1 MPSALNT
8 VYSASFILVTEFT
21 SNICLLILS
30 CILKLSESL
39 QTFETKLTTASLWFS
54 LHGSLVATLQAN
66 TVTLP
71 HTSFNFTTAFGC
83 VSRACE
89 RKQTNSSRKWLS
101 CATSTYPNH
110 VYSNHSNNINIVM
123 RSCTHILDR
132 FTMIYISVILQCKY
146 CIGRNCLLGTTPSR
160 TLGITKTCT
169 GAWWWQNRSP
179 FLCEHWTRLLQ
190 MLL

>member
-1 MPSALNT
+1 MPRSSLSQNSQAI
-8 VYSASFILVTEFT
+8 SASW
-21 SNICLLILS
+21 S
-30 CILKLSESL
+30 
-39 QTFETKLTTASLWFS
+39 
-54 LHGSLVATLQAN
+54 
-66 TVTLP
+66 
-71 HTSFNFTTAFGC
+71 
-83 VSRACE
+83 SRAFWSWVSPCKHLKPNW
-89 RKQTNSSRKWLS
+89 KQHPSDSLCMVALWLHCRQTQWHYHTHKFQFHYSFRLCQARVWKKKNSSREWLS

-179 FLCEHWTRLLQ
+179 FLCEHWTHLLQ